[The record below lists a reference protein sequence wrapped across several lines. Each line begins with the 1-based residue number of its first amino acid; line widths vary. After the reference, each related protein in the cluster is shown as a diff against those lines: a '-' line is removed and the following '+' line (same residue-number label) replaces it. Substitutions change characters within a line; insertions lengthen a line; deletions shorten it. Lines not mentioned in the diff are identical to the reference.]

1 MEPVSPIESC
11 DSSSLSPSAQRA
23 QLEKVQREIS
33 MRESDIALLQANRQ
47 SDIALLEANHRQKI
61 AQLDATHR
69 EYTALLEAKQ
79 RDLAK
84 EQRLLQS
91 ALARVVFPVLTLP
104 TEIREIALETSE
116 LWASVYI
123 KPLETHQNPP
133 RDFLDA
139 RLRRA
144 KGFPL
149 SLYLHSYP
157 ALVPSPSALLQTYSF
172 QLRHLSL
179 TLSLADVLDLQ
190 LNFRATADEVAI
202 FEDLPALLELTL
214 EKHISIT
221 NLGIYPTLTSLIT
234 SDTSVA
240 ELHRLL
246 RTCPHLVEIVVKG
259 YMSARDDAV
268 PHSLITHSNL
278 ESLIIWDTGTD
289 DFLDCL
295 VLPNLRKLVADD
307 IQSETLI
314 AFLTRSSC
322 SLRYLELF
330 GNGMTDDEWQR
341 FLELLPSLDT
351 LIIDNGDP
359 FFAAASRPLILPLV
373 RNLKIETDTDFE
385 FPYAAFAQFLASRKD
400 AVVPLRSL
408 QLNVILDESPSGI
421 VEYTAGIG
429 AVFAQ
434 GAEMSEEDTRSGYAL
449 QWRYGEKF
457 PDDEKWAHTGLHDG
471 RTSRSSQIYCG
482 EEAVT
487 AALMLE
493 RAAASLNLPTA
504 AEARYVGHAE
514 VAASRRAG
522 GQRWAQCVIRRAGT
536 MRNGWDRDVLEGLR
550 RQVSSRFKF

>member
-23 QLEKVQREIS
+23 QFEKVQREIS

-104 TEIREIALETSE
+104 TEIVSRIFIMCRDPLLVSQICHHWREIALETSE

-190 LNFRATADEVAI
+190 LNFRLKLPSLRELTIGATEPLADGVAI

-408 QLNVILDESPSGI
+408 QLNVILGESPSGI

-434 GAEMSEEDTRSGYAL
+434 GAEMSEEDTRVVMLCNGDM
-449 QWRYGEKF
+449 EKSSLVRDLIF
-457 PDDEKWAHTGLHDG
+457 LSHT
-471 RTSRSSQIYCG
+471 
-482 EEAVT
+482 
-487 AALMLE
+487 
-493 RAAASLNLPTA
+493 N
-504 AEARYVGHAE
+504 
-514 VAASRRAG
+514 
-522 GQRWAQCVIRRAGT
+522 
-536 MRNGWDRDVLEGLR
+536 
-550 RQVSSRFKF
+550 